1 MTFGNVLKKL
11 RNEKK
16 YTRHDLARE
25 LNISYSAIA
34 KYESDIRFPD
44 AEILKK
50 ISVIFNV
57 STDYLLGNDSNRTMD
72 EQILIDYN
80 NLSNESKKDFEKF
93 LELLKIKDAQENS
106 KNINKV
112 IKKA

>member
-1 MTFGNVLKKL
+1 MTFGNILKKL
-11 RNEKK
+11 RDEKK

-50 ISVIFNV
+50 LSVIFDV
-57 STDYLLGNDSNRTMD
+57 STDYLLENGSRRITE

-80 NLSNESKKDFEKF
+80 SLSDESKKDFERF
-93 LELLKIKDAQENS
+93 LELLKIKDSQENLKTNKLY
-106 KNINKV
+106 KNT
-112 IKKA
+112 

>member
-1 MTFGNVLKKL
+1 MTFGNILKKL
-11 RNEKK
+11 RDEKK

-50 ISVIFNV
+50 LSVIFDV
-57 STDYLLGNDSNRTMD
+57 STDYLLGNGSRRIME

-80 NLSNESKKDFEKF
+80 SLSDESKKDFERF
-93 LELLKIKDAQENS
+93 LELLKIKDSQENLRNMNKLD
-106 KNINKV
+106 KNT
-112 IKKA
+112 